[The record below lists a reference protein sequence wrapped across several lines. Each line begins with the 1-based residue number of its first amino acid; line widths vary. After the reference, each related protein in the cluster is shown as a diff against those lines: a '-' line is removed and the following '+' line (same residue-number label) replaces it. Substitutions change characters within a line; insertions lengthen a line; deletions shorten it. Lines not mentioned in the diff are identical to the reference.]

1 MFKNSLLI
9 IIYAS
14 ISSFAL
20 AQNKKPLYEGIIPN
34 HIDKERS
41 YEPEAHYF
49 VYKPA
54 EQKRNGRAVLV
65 IPGGGYAHIAI
76 DHEGHEV
83 AKQLIQKG
91 YTAFVL
97 RYRLPSDSTMEDKKT
112 GPLQDAQTA
121 ILKIR
126 KEYGFPVVGVLGFSA
141 GGHLA
146 GTLATLYDQPLIQKA
161 LPEEVKPDFAALL
174 YPVITMDS
182 VLTHKG
188 SRNNLLG
195 QEPTEEEVQHYSV
208 HKNIQK
214 TTPPMFI
221 MHAKDD
227 KVVPYENSELL
238 IQQLEKYQVP
248 HHFFS
253 YEKGK
258 HGFGM
263 HNKEEPKSWFDAF
276 LHWLDDLPL

>member
-1 MFKNSLLI
+1 MLKNSLLI

-14 ISSFAL
+14 ISSLAL
-20 AQNKKPLYEGIIPN
+20 AQNKNPLYEEAIPN
-34 HIDKERS
+34 HIDNERS
-41 YEPEAHYF
+41 HEPEAHYF
-49 VYKPA
+49 VYKPT
-54 EQKRNGRAVLV
+54 ELKSNGRAVLV

-83 AKQLIQKG
+83 AKQLIKKG

-126 KEYGFPVVGVLGFSA
+126 EEYGFPVVGVLGFSA

-146 GTLATLYDQPLIQKA
+146 GTLATLYDQPLIQNA
-161 LPEEVKPDFAALL
+161 LPEEVKPDFVALL

-182 VLTHKG
+182 VLTHMG

-195 QEPTEEEVQHYSV
+195 QDPTEEEVRHYSV

-214 TTPPMFI
+214 TSPPMFV

-227 KVVPYENSELL
+227 KVVPYQNSELL
-238 IQQLEKYQVP
+238 IQQLEKHQVP
-248 HHFFS
+248 HYFFS
-253 YEKGK
+253 YDSGK
-258 HGFGM
+258 HGFGLI
-263 HNKEEPKSWFDAF
+263 NKEEHKSWFDAF
-276 LHWLDDLPL
+276 LRWVDGLTL